1 VHHSPAFVFRLQ
13 PRTRL
18 AECPTRDSEAP
29 GSQGEASQRRVA
41 EPLGSHRFR
50 LGRVESLLRLREPAA
65 WIALGALVLS
75 LVLALVGLA
84 TFEGPLVSMG
94 WMWSERVANPMSL
107 FALTVLVIFCV
118 LGERTPHARQL
129 TLVSLVV
136 GMIAVLLGLTLALLG
151 IGATAPILAV
161 LAVIVPQTISI
172 IAVGLLIKLLQL
184 QAVPR
189 RLPPGI
195 GLVVVEHIRSDL
207 DQERADPSDSL
218 PAQPPRSPRLQPTWR
233 SDPAAGAAWLAAVDA
248 ATAATAT
255 GEGPD
260 GPDATATGEGPDAP
274 TVKFQDTPASTNGS
288 MPDGRTPSDPAIQPT
303 VPMPEPDEQSPGRP
317 GDPWADEKEWNSQP
331 LALDWSGSPKS

>member
-1 VHHSPAFVFRLQ
+1 
-13 PRTRL
+13 
-18 AECPTRDSEAP
+18 
-29 GSQGEASQRRVA
+29 
-41 EPLGSHRFR
+41 
-50 LGRVESLLRLREPAA
+50 VESLLRLREPAA

-107 FALTVLVIFCV
+107 FVLTVLVIFCV
-118 LGERTPHARQL
+118 LGERTAHARQL

-184 QAVPR
+184 QAVRR

-218 PAQPPRSPRLQPTWR
+218 PAEPPRRSPRLQPTWH

-248 ATAATAT
+248 ATAAPGTS
-255 GEGPD
+255 EGPD
-260 GPDATATGEGPDAP
+260 APATSEGPDAPATSEGPDAP

>member
-1 VHHSPAFVFRLQ
+1 
-13 PRTRL
+13 
-18 AECPTRDSEAP
+18 
-29 GSQGEASQRRVA
+29 
-41 EPLGSHRFR
+41 
-50 LGRVESLLRLREPAA
+50 VESLLRLREPAA

-107 FALTVLVIFCV
+107 FVLTVLVIFCV
-118 LGERTPHARQL
+118 LGERTAHARQL

-184 QAVPR
+184 QAVRR

-218 PAQPPRSPRLQPTWR
+218 PAEPPRRSPRLQPTWH

-248 ATAATAT
+248 ATAAPGTS
-255 GEGPD
+255 EGPD
-260 GPDATATGEGPDAP
+260 APATSEGPDAP